1 MLYCKDTPEGL
12 IFNDG
17 KTLQVGDTWIFNP
30 THEHFIKNGWREYV
44 NTLDDNKEEKLAAM
58 QKHYQTL
65 KTLIMI
71 DHDIKHITFN
81 DIIDIKELIN
91 SAIDVGRKT
100 IYILPLNLHIETTKA
115 KKMMS
120 EYRIYQMDCDDHA
133 LELKEQIQAAKTQEA
148 LDAIDITAGYPN
160 LKNFSA

>member
-1 MLYCKDTPEGL
+1 
-12 IFNDG
+12 
-17 KTLQVGDTWIFNP
+17 
-30 THEHFIKNGWREYV
+30 
-44 NTLDDNKEEKLAAM
+44 M

-91 SAIDVGRKT
+91 SAIDVGRKI